1 MHVMLN
7 MEWQDLDFEI
17 PPLKDQAWLRAIDT
31 ALPSPQD
38 VAEAERESVVAGS
51 MYHVEKHSVVVLIA
65 RC

>member
-17 PPLKDQAWLRAIDT
+17 PPLTDQAWLRAIDT
-31 ALPSPQD
+31 ALPFPQD
-38 VAEAERESVVAGS
+38 VAEAGRESVVAGS